1 MGLVL
6 RANRKM
12 FMGVGTDPQT
22 YNRLTGF
29 TDLTESKNPI
39 EYTRKYV
46 DEKFETTDTTGMSS
60 SWSYSFDL
68 ETPNEV
74 LQDLAKI
81 NDDEIIGSGAN
92 REFINVHFDEEA
104 EGGYVAYKRVFTV
117 VPNGSGSGT
126 DAYVYTGTLRANG
139 ELIKGVA
146 TIETPVSGDTENV
159 QTISF
164 TADDEI

>member
-12 FMGVGTDPQT
+12 FMGVGENPQT

-46 DEKFETTDTTGMSS
+46 DEPFETTDTTGMSS
-60 SWSYSFDL
+60 SWTYSFDL

-74 LQDLAKI
+74 LQDLASI
-81 NDDEIIGSGAN
+81 SEDEIIGSEAN
-92 REFINVHFDEEA
+92 REFINVHFDEPA
-104 EGGYVAYKRVFTV
+104 EGGEGYVAY
-117 VPNGSGSGT
+117 
-126 DAYVYTGTLRANG
+126 
-139 ELIKGVA
+139 
-146 TIETPVSGDTENV
+146 
-159 QTISF
+159 
-164 TADDEI
+164 